1 MQDGAKARLTIDAL
15 RQDFDIVAV
24 SPGFRDTV
32 GAPPATGT
40 FAPMLEDRAAFTEWL
55 QICYNE
61 FYHNEGQNHVVR
73 EDLALRTGSGTVRAL
88 CEMMFQPDVEDPESD
103 SPESASQACLLVFSN
118 ATRSP
123 SDRPGGSNLI
133 RL

>member
-1 MQDGAKARLTIDAL
+1 MQDVEKAWLAFDAFG
-15 RQDFDIVAV
+15 QNFDIGAV
-24 SPGFRDTV
+24 SPGFRVAV

-88 CEMMFQPDVEDPESD
+88 CEMMFQPDVG
-103 SPESASQACLLVFSN
+103 PESASQPCLLVFSN